1 LRADEINRTTTKSQS
16 ALLESMEEGH
26 VTIEC
31 LTAPLPDPC
40 FVIAT
45 QNPLSQMGTFPL
57 TESQLDRFLLRI
69 SLGYPDGAA
78 EKQLFLGGDPRQK
91 LKELRVCLAPE
102 QLAEVKQAASKVKT
116 SDSL

>member
-1 LRADEINRTTTKSQS
+1 
-16 ALLESMEEGH
+16 
-26 VTIEC
+26 
-31 LTAPLPDPC
+31 
-40 FVIAT
+40 
-45 QNPLSQMGTFPL
+45 TFPL
-57 TESQLDRFLLRI
+57 PESQLDRFLMRI

-116 SDSL
+116 SDSLLDYLQRLIHYTRHSPDFHCGLSPRGALALLNAARTWA